1 MRINKACFSKE
12 NKLIVQR
19 EGGMEE
25 SKTEGRGRK
34 GRSRERDRNILKCE
48 LE

>member
-1 MRINKACFSKE
+1 MRVNKACFSKE

-25 SKTEGRGRK
+25 RKTEGRGREGGK
-34 GRSRERDRNILKCE
+34 KQRDRNILKCE